1 MKGNL
6 VEVPLFSTSLVFTDS
21 FLTGMAGFGFSDTSR
36 QMPPLALIFFF
47 AIPYQAQVVA
57 FPFGTQQGKSETR
70 NEIRHQR
77 FGEQNVDAIDTST
90 VSRQDTWSRSEW
102 WNWASKSV
110 NRVLPSLAVSAMILC
125 LTESTSPPPCLA
137 TTSVLPASPVAVK
150 SGPRFTDDSFHS
162 SFLLAGDLLQDTVDY
177 TDELGLKPPTAER
190 PQIMLSGNSYSA
202 RTWERTPVL
211 QGLVYFPE
219 QPDTKSSK
227 QPIDYFNDVLVLTAV
242 PASQPD
248 GSILA
253 GARVPLS
260 LVRFPFMFKMYEQNL
275 LFKKLGVR
283 DSWFGTMKSEEGV
296 PLLQDI
302 LVVARIC
309 PSDATTFPC
318 NDAETKKYA
327 QGVAKLI
334 TNLPGLKEGE
344 VVRAPASL
352 PLQ

>member
-1 MKGNL
+1 
-6 VEVPLFSTSLVFTDS
+6 
-21 FLTGMAGFGFSDTSR
+21 
-36 QMPPLALIFFF
+36 MPPQAFIFFF
-47 AIPYQAQVVA
+47 IILHQRPVEA
-57 FPFGTQQGKSETR
+57 FPLCTQQTR
-70 NEIRHQR
+70 YATRQEVRHQR
-77 FGEQNVDAIDTST
+77 FREVNVDLIDTST
-90 VSRQDTWSRSEW
+90 RCHQDAWSTSVW
-102 WNWASKSV
+102 WNGTSKSIT
-110 NRVLPSLAVSAMILC
+110 RVLPALAVSAMIFCITASASSL
-125 LTESTSPPPCLA
+125 PCLA
-137 TTSVLPASPVAVK
+137 ATSVLPTFPVAVK
-150 SGPRFTDDSFHS
+150 GDPRFTDDSFHG
-162 SFLLAGDLLQDTVDY
+162 SFLMAGDMLQVTDDY
-177 TDELGLKPPTAER
+177 SNELGLKPPTAER
-190 PQIMLSGNSYSA
+190 PQIMLSGKSFSG

-219 QPDTKSSK
+219 QRDTKSSK

-275 LFKKLGVR
+275 LLTKLGVK
-283 DSWFGTMKSEEGV
+283 DSWFGTNKSDEGV

-309 PSDATTFPC
+309 PSDASTFPC

-334 TNLPGLKEGE
+334 TNLPGLSEGE